1 MENLDCPDLIEAFE
15 ETYTSKRQWRGEKRK
30 DKKAE
35 RKYKG
40 KPRGFDKGLEPDK
53 IIGAT
58 DDSGELMF
66 LISWKVCRELFL
78 FFYKKKSSRAVMSMI
93 LSPRRRQ
100 TRSVHKR

>member
-66 LISWKVCRELFL
+66 LISWKVGRELFL
-78 FFYKKKSSRAVMSMI
+78 FLQKKSSRAVMSMI

-100 TRSVHKR
+100 IRSVHKR

>member
-15 ETYTSKRQWRGEKRK
+15 ENYSSKRQWRGEKRK

-58 DDSGELMF
+58 DISGELMF
-66 LISWKVCRELFL
+66 LISWKVCYLN
-78 FFYKKKSSRAVMSMI
+78 I
-93 LSPRRRQ
+93 LKAARGNV
-100 TRSVHKR
+100 SVHP

>member
-15 ETYTSKRQWRGEKRK
+15 ETYSSKRQWRGEKRK
-30 DKKAE
+30 DMKAE

-58 DDSGELMF
+58 DVSGELMF
-66 LISWKVCRELFL
+66 LISWKVVWLETKL
-78 FFYKKKSSRAVMSMI
+78 I
-93 LSPRRRQ
+93 L
-100 TRSVHKR
+100 

>member
-1 MENLDCPDLIEAFE
+1 MIEAFE

-66 LISWKVCRELFL
+66 LISWKVGRELFCL
-78 FFYKKKSSRAVMSMI
+78 QKKSSRAVMSMI

>member
-15 ETYTSKRQWRGEKRK
+15 ETYSKKRQWKGEKRK
-30 DKKAE
+30 DMKAE

-66 LISWKVCRELFL
+66 LISWKVEWLS
-78 FFYKKKSSRAVMSMI
+78 KSDHLII
-93 LSPRRRQ
+93 LLGHHLI
-100 TRSVHKR
+100 T

>member
-15 ETYTSKRQWRGEKRK
+15 ETYSRKRQWKGEKRK
-30 DKKAE
+30 DMKAE

-58 DDSGELMF
+58 DVSGELMF
-66 LISWKVCRELFL
+66 LIRLKDVGCWSEIHKNDN
-78 FFYKKKSSRAVMSMI
+78 I
-93 LSPRRRQ
+93 L
-100 TRSVHKR
+100 TFHKWPS

>member
-15 ETYTSKRQWRGEKRK
+15 ETYSSKRQWRGEKRK
-30 DKKAE
+30 DMKAE

-58 DDSGELMF
+58 DVSGELMF
-66 LISWKVCRELFL
+66 LISWKVTVWRQSWSSSEMP
-78 FFYKKKSSRAVMSMI
+78 FFAG
-93 LSPRRRQ
+93 Q
-100 TRSVHKR
+100 